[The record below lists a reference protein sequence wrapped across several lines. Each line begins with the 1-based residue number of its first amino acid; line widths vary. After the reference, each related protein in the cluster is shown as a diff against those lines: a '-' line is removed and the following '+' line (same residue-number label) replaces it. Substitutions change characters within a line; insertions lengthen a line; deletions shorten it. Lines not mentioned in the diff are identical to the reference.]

1 MTLTQNDSR
10 YDSRNDSQ
18 HNSRQDF
25 SCQFYTESSNTH
37 ADYCA
42 THNASHSATH
52 SASNLTIKRLNKVND
67 KAIALRQKR
76 LKNPD
81 TLLDM
86 IAKSAIPAIV
96 TMVVGKVAEIVWK
109 HYVKNNKMHKIAQN
123 KQFEKY
129 RKNKSSKNKDV
140 NREDYKKISKDNK
153 QEDSLLM
160 NLGLAIFSAIL
171 TTVAGRYT
179 NRAVL
184 SAIKKRQSRRK

>member
-1 MTLTQNDSR
+1 MTLTKNDSR

-25 SCQFYTESSNTH
+25 SGQFYTESSNAH

-42 THNASHSATH
+42 THNASRSATR

-123 KQFEKY
+123 KQ
-129 RKNKSSKNKDV
+129 
-140 NREDYKKISKDNK
+140 
-153 QEDSLLM
+153 EDSLLM
-160 NLGLAIFSAIL
+160 NIGLAIFSAIL

-184 SAIKKRQSRRK
+184 SAIKRRQSRRK

>member
-10 YDSRNDSQ
+10 YDSQ
-18 HNSRQDF
+18 HDSRQD
-25 SCQFYTESSNTH
+25 SSGQFYTESSNAY
-37 ADYCA
+37 ADYSA
-42 THNASHSATH
+42 THNTSRIATR
-52 SASNLTIKRLNKVND
+52 SASNLTIKRLNRVND
-67 KAIALRQKR
+67 KAIALKQKR

-96 TMVVGKVAEIVWK
+96 TMAVGKVAEIIWK
-109 HYVKNNKMHKIAQN
+109 HYIKNNKMHKIAQT

-129 RKNKSSKNKDV
+129 NKNKSSKNKDV
-140 NREDYKKISKDNK
+140 NREDYKEINKDNK

-160 NLGLAIFSAIL
+160 SIGLAIFSAIL

-184 SAIKKRQSRRK
+184 SAINKRQSRRK

>member
-25 SCQFYTESSNTH
+25 SGQFYTESSNAH

-42 THNASHSATH
+42 THNASRSATR

-109 HYVKNNKMHKIAQN
+109 HYVKNNKMHKVAQ
-123 KQFEKY
+123 
-129 RKNKSSKNKDV
+129 
-140 NREDYKKISKDNK
+140 NK

-184 SAIKKRQSRRK
+184 SAIKRRQSRRK

>member
-1 MTLTQNDSR
+1 MTLTKNDSR

-25 SCQFYTESSNTH
+25 SGQFYTESSNAH

-42 THNASHSATH
+42 THNASRSATR

-67 KAIALRQKR
+67 KAIVLRQKR

-123 KQFEKY
+123 KQ
-129 RKNKSSKNKDV
+129 
-140 NREDYKKISKDNK
+140 
-153 QEDSLLM
+153 EDSLLM

-179 NRAVL
+179 NRAIL

>member
-25 SCQFYTESSNTH
+25 SGQFYTESSNAH

-42 THNASHSATH
+42 THNASR

>member
-25 SCQFYTESSNTH
+25 SGQFYTESSNAH

-42 THNASHSATH
+42 THNASRRATR

-123 KQFEKY
+123 KQ
-129 RKNKSSKNKDV
+129 
-140 NREDYKKISKDNK
+140 
-153 QEDSLLM
+153 EDSLLM
-160 NLGLAIFSAIL
+160 NIGLAVFSAIL

>member
-18 HNSRQDF
+18 HNSRRDF
-25 SCQFYTESSNTH
+25 SGQFYTESSNAH

-42 THNASHSATH
+42 THNASRSATR

-67 KAIALRQKR
+67 KAIVLRQKR

-123 KQFEKY
+123 KQ
-129 RKNKSSKNKDV
+129 
-140 NREDYKKISKDNK
+140 
-153 QEDSLLM
+153 EDSLLM

-179 NRAVL
+179 NRAIL

>member
-1 MTLTQNDSR
+1 MTLTKNDSR

-25 SCQFYTESSNTH
+25 SGQFYTESSNAH

-42 THNASHSATH
+42 THNASRSATR

-123 KQFEKY
+123 KQ
-129 RKNKSSKNKDV
+129 
-140 NREDYKKISKDNK
+140 
-153 QEDSLLM
+153 EDSLLM
-160 NLGLAIFSAIL
+160 NIGLAIFSAIL

>member
-25 SCQFYTESSNTH
+25 SGQFYTESSNAH

-42 THNASHSATH
+42 THNASRSATR

-109 HYVKNNKMHKIAQN
+109 HYVKNNKMHKVAQ
-123 KQFEKY
+123 
-129 RKNKSSKNKDV
+129 
-140 NREDYKKISKDNK
+140 NK

-160 NLGLAIFSAIL
+160 NIGLAIFSAIL

>member
-10 YDSRNDSQ
+10 YDSQ
-18 HNSRQDF
+18 HDSRQD
-25 SCQFYTESSNTH
+25 SSGQFYTESSNAH
-37 ADYCA
+37 ADYSA
-42 THNASHSATH
+42 THNASRSATRSATR

-160 NLGLAIFSAIL
+160 NIGLAVFSAIL

>member
-25 SCQFYTESSNTH
+25 SGQFYTESSNAH

-42 THNASHSATH
+42 THNASRSATR

-109 HYVKNNKMHKIAQN
+109 HYVKNNKMHKVAQ
-123 KQFEKY
+123 
-129 RKNKSSKNKDV
+129 
-140 NREDYKKISKDNK
+140 NK

-160 NLGLAIFSAIL
+160 NIGLAIFSAIL

-184 SAIKKRQSRRK
+184 SAIKRRQSRRK

>member
-25 SCQFYTESSNTH
+25 SGQFYTESSNAH

-42 THNASHSATH
+42 THNASRSATR

-123 KQFEKY
+123 KQ
-129 RKNKSSKNKDV
+129 
-140 NREDYKKISKDNK
+140 
-153 QEDSLLM
+153 EDSLLM
-160 NLGLAIFSAIL
+160 NIGLAIFSAIL

>member
-25 SCQFYTESSNTH
+25 SGQFYTESSNAH

-42 THNASHSATH
+42 THNASRSATR

-123 KQFEKY
+123 KQ
-129 RKNKSSKNKDV
+129 
-140 NREDYKKISKDNK
+140 
-153 QEDSLLM
+153 EDSLFM
-160 NLGLAIFSAIL
+160 NIGLAIFSAIL

-179 NRAVL
+179 NRAIL

>member
-25 SCQFYTESSNTH
+25 SGQFYTESSNAH

-42 THNASHSATH
+42 THNASRSATR

-96 TMVVGKVAEIVWK
+96 TMVVGKVAEIIWK

-123 KQFEKY
+123 KQ
-129 RKNKSSKNKDV
+129 
-140 NREDYKKISKDNK
+140 
-153 QEDSLLM
+153 EDSLLM
-160 NLGLAIFSAIL
+160 NIGLAIFSAIL

>member
-10 YDSRNDSQ
+10 YDSRYDSQ
-18 HNSRQDF
+18 HDSRQD
-25 SCQFYTESSNTH
+25 SSGQFYTESSNAH
-37 ADYCA
+37 ADYSA
-42 THNASHSATH
+42 THNASRSATR

-123 KQFEKY
+123 KQ
-129 RKNKSSKNKDV
+129 
-140 NREDYKKISKDNK
+140 
-153 QEDSLLM
+153 EDSLLM
-160 NLGLAIFSAIL
+160 NIGLAIFSAIL

>member
-10 YDSRNDSQ
+10 YDSRYDSQ
-18 HNSRQDF
+18 HDSRQD
-25 SCQFYTESSNTH
+25 SSDQFYTESYNAH
-37 ADYCA
+37 ADYSA
-42 THNASHSATH
+42 THNTSRSATR
-52 SASNLTIKRLNKVND
+52 SASNLTIKRLNRVSD
-67 KAIALRQKR
+67 KAIALKQKR

-129 RKNKSSKNKDV
+129 NKNKSSKNKDV
-140 NREDYKKISKDNK
+140 NREDYKEISKDNK

-160 NLGLAIFSAIL
+160 SIGLAIFSTIL

>member
-10 YDSRNDSQ
+10 YDSQ

-25 SCQFYTESSNTH
+25 SGQFYTESSNAH

-42 THNASHSATH
+42 THNASRSATR

-123 KQFEKY
+123 KQ
-129 RKNKSSKNKDV
+129 
-140 NREDYKKISKDNK
+140 
-153 QEDSLLM
+153 EDSLLM
-160 NLGLAIFSAIL
+160 NIGLAIFSAIL

>member
-25 SCQFYTESSNTH
+25 SGQFYTESSNAH

-42 THNASHSATH
+42 THNASHSATR

-123 KQFEKY
+123 KQ
-129 RKNKSSKNKDV
+129 
-140 NREDYKKISKDNK
+140 
-153 QEDSLLM
+153 EDSLLM
-160 NLGLAIFSAIL
+160 NIGLAIFSAIL

-179 NRAVL
+179 NRAIL

>member
-1 MTLTQNDSR
+1 MTLTKNDSR

-25 SCQFYTESSNTH
+25 SGQFYTESSNAH

-42 THNASHSATH
+42 THNASRSATR

-109 HYVKNNKMHKIAQN
+109 HYVKNNKMHKVAQ
-123 KQFEKY
+123 
-129 RKNKSSKNKDV
+129 
-140 NREDYKKISKDNK
+140 NK

-160 NLGLAIFSAIL
+160 NIGLAIFSAIL

>member
-25 SCQFYTESSNTH
+25 SGQFYTESSNAH

-42 THNASHSATH
+42 THNASRSATR

-109 HYVKNNKMHKIAQN
+109 HYVKNNKMHKVAQ
-123 KQFEKY
+123 
-129 RKNKSSKNKDV
+129 
-140 NREDYKKISKDNK
+140 NK

-160 NLGLAIFSAIL
+160 NIGLAIFSAIL

-179 NRAVL
+179 NRAIL

>member
-25 SCQFYTESSNTH
+25 SGQFYTESSNAH

-42 THNASHSATH
+42 THNASRSATR

-109 HYVKNNKMHKIAQN
+109 HYVKN
-123 KQFEKY
+123 
-129 RKNKSSKNKDV
+129 
-140 NREDYKKISKDNK
+140 
-153 QEDSLLM
+153 
-160 NLGLAIFSAIL
+160 
-171 TTVAGRYT
+171 
-179 NRAVL
+179 
-184 SAIKKRQSRRK
+184 

>member
-25 SCQFYTESSNTH
+25 SCQFYTESSNVH

-42 THNASHSATH
+42 THNASRSATR

-123 KQFEKY
+123 KQ
-129 RKNKSSKNKDV
+129 
-140 NREDYKKISKDNK
+140 
-153 QEDSLLM
+153 EDSLLM
-160 NLGLAIFSAIL
+160 NIGLAIFSAIL

>member
-25 SCQFYTESSNTH
+25 SGQFYTESSNAH

-42 THNASHSATH
+42 THNASRSATR

-123 KQFEKY
+123 KQ
-129 RKNKSSKNKDV
+129 
-140 NREDYKKISKDNK
+140 
-153 QEDSLLM
+153 EDSLLM
-160 NLGLAIFSAIL
+160 NIGLAIFSAIL

-179 NRAVL
+179 NRAIL

>member
-10 YDSRNDSQ
+10 YDSQHDSL
-18 HNSRQDF
+18 QD
-25 SCQFYTESSNTH
+25 SSGQFYTESSNAH
-37 ADYCA
+37 ADYSA
-42 THNASHSATH
+42 THNTSRIATR
-52 SASNLTIKRLNKVND
+52 SASNLTIKRLNRVSD
-67 KAIALRQKR
+67 KAIALKQKR

-96 TMVVGKVAEIVWK
+96 TMAVGKVAEIIWK
-109 HYVKNNKMHKIAQN
+109 HYVKNNKMHKIAQT

-140 NREDYKKISKDNK
+140 NREDYKEISKDNK

-160 NLGLAIFSAIL
+160 SIGLAIFSAIL

-184 SAIKKRQSRRK
+184 SAINKRQSRRK

>member
-25 SCQFYTESSNTH
+25 SGQFYTESSNAH

-42 THNASHSATH
+42 THNASRSATR

-123 KQFEKY
+123 KQ
-129 RKNKSSKNKDV
+129 
-140 NREDYKKISKDNK
+140 
-153 QEDSLLM
+153 EDSLFM
-160 NLGLAIFSAIL
+160 NIGLAIFSAIL

>member
-10 YDSRNDSQ
+10 YDSRYDSQ
-18 HNSRQDF
+18 HDSRRD
-25 SCQFYTESSNTH
+25 SSGQFYTESSNAH

-42 THNASHSATH
+42 THNASHSATR

-109 HYVKNNKMHKIAQN
+109 HYVKNNKMHKVAQ
-123 KQFEKY
+123 
-129 RKNKSSKNKDV
+129 
-140 NREDYKKISKDNK
+140 NK

-160 NLGLAIFSAIL
+160 NIGLAIFSAIL

>member
-10 YDSRNDSQ
+10 YDSQ
-18 HNSRQDF
+18 HDSRQD
-25 SCQFYTESSNTH
+25 SSGQFYTESSNAH
-37 ADYCA
+37 ADYSA
-42 THNASHSATH
+42 THNTSRIATR
-52 SASNLTIKRLNKVND
+52 SASNLTIKRLNRVSD
-67 KAIALRQKR
+67 KAIALKQKR

-123 KQFEKY
+123 KQ
-129 RKNKSSKNKDV
+129 
-140 NREDYKKISKDNK
+140 
-153 QEDSLLM
+153 EDSLLM
-160 NLGLAIFSAIL
+160 NIGLAIFSAIL

-184 SAIKKRQSRRK
+184 SAIKRRQSRRK

>member
-25 SCQFYTESSNTH
+25 SGQFYTESSNAH

-42 THNASHSATH
+42 THNASRSATR

-67 KAIALRQKR
+67 KAIVLRQKR

-123 KQFEKY
+123 KQ
-129 RKNKSSKNKDV
+129 
-140 NREDYKKISKDNK
+140 
-153 QEDSLLM
+153 EDSLLM

-179 NRAVL
+179 NRAIL

>member
-25 SCQFYTESSNTH
+25 SGQFYTESSNAH

-42 THNASHSATH
+42 THNASRSATR

-96 TMVVGKVAEIVWK
+96 TMVVGKVAEIIWK

-123 KQFEKY
+123 KQ
-129 RKNKSSKNKDV
+129 
-140 NREDYKKISKDNK
+140 
-153 QEDSLLM
+153 EDSLLM
-160 NLGLAIFSAIL
+160 NIGLAIFSAIL

-184 SAIKKRQSRRK
+184 SAIKRRQSRRK

>member
-1 MTLTQNDSR
+1 MTLTKNDSR

-25 SCQFYTESSNTH
+25 SGQFYTESSNAH

-42 THNASHSATH
+42 THNASRSATR

-86 IAKSAIPAIV
+86 IAKSSIPAIV

-109 HYVKNNKMHKIAQN
+109 HYVKNNKMHKIAQ
-123 KQFEKY
+123 
-129 RKNKSSKNKDV
+129 
-140 NREDYKKISKDNK
+140 NK

>member
-25 SCQFYTESSNTH
+25 SGQFYTESSNAH

-42 THNASHSATH
+42 THNASRSATR

-123 KQFEKY
+123 KQ
-129 RKNKSSKNKDV
+129 
-140 NREDYKKISKDNK
+140 
-153 QEDSLLM
+153 EDSLLM